1 MLAFELCLLQQAIDK
16 NLLRRFDLLHPG
28 VNLPTIYI
36 YTMFEKYQNIQLFTV
51 LALQDG
57 KSSVQN
63 SIGRFILAHF
73 TGYRVQQM
81 RCNKIK
87 IVDIFSP
94 L

>member
-1 MLAFELCLLQQAIDK
+1 MLAFELYLLQQAFDK
-16 NLLRRFDLLHPG
+16 NMLRRFDLLRPG
-28 VNLPTIYI
+28 VNVPN
-36 YTMFEKYQNIQLFTV
+36 TMFEKYQNIELFTV

-63 SIGRFILAHF
+63 SIGRFILPHF

-81 RCNKIK
+81 RYNKIK